1 MSIVTVET
9 SSPDAPRSASQS
21 LAFDPLNDTNYRA
34 VRRLGGG
41 FLSEVYE
48 AIGPDGARCAVKV
61 LRDAFV
67 DAPDAL
73 YRFEREAFALATLA
87 HPSLVPVFEIGTT
100 FEGRPFFAMPY
111 VEGETVAR
119 HLARRG
125 PFGAEEACAILGE
138 ILEALDLAHRAGVV
152 HRDVKPGNVLLPT
165 PVPGR
170 ARPRAVLLDF
180 GIAKVTGARATSTS
194 DGVLGTPRYL
204 APEQILGGLVDARTD
219 VYAAGLTLF
228 EMIAGRCPFDAE
240 TPMEFMHAH
249 LEHPGKRLR
258 SVARVS
264 FTLDHVVAR
273 AIAKAPARRWPSAR
287 AFAAVLARA
296 TRMGTIS
303 LRASS

>member
-9 SSPDAPRSASQS
+9 SSPDAPRSAPPS

-48 AIGPDGARCAVKV
+48 AVGPGGARCAVKV
-61 LRDAFV
+61 LRDVVA

-87 HPSLVPVFEIGTT
+87 HPSIVPVLEIGTT
-100 FEGRPFFAMPY
+100 FEGRPFFAMPF

-119 HLARRG
+119 HPARQG

-165 PVPGR
+165 QG
-170 ARPRAVLLDF
+170 AGRPRARAMLLDF

-249 LEHPGKRLR
+249 LEAPGKRLR

-287 AFAAVLARA
+287 AFAAVLGRA
-296 TRMGTIS
+296 AGSATA
-303 LRASS
+303 LRASP